1 MRKEWYKLAIH
12 RLSTITQVE
21 MDNKMPKITGGQQ
34 ECVKEKVGYVED
46 WWFIINRL
54 TVNTESA
61 QD

>member
-1 MRKEWYKLAIH
+1 
-12 RLSTITQVE
+12 